1 MRKAGAPRVRVR
13 WGRKHTGVE
22 YRLCRARHLIAI
34 NTKRFI
40 IKLGQLPWKRA
51 LERFLLQNSHH
62 LGPQAP
68 SSGYRSD
75 STWRKPARQSHHPV
89 GPSQVVC
96 YALFCTTDAR
106 VAPLALSHSHGKGGL
121 SGGSRRPPV
130 LCCPQDRQ
138 TTVDGNLLHSERV
151 HRPCFLLHDGP
162 CVPPFPPPM
171 QRRLVQVMIHSSID
185 FLDPT
190 TSTPPSNGLGGLQR
204 DQCHEPGRVLSNSP
218 PQATPSCL
226 GKKKCISIRPT

>member
-40 IKLGQLPWKRA
+40 IKLGPLSWKRA
-51 LERFLLQNSHH
+51 LERFLLQNFHP

-96 YALFCTTDAR
+96 YALFCTTGAT
-106 VAPLALSHSHGKGGL
+106 VAPLALSHSHGRNGGYREEAVGRLL
-121 SGGSRRPPV
+121 SAAHRIGRRPSMEISCTASV
-130 LCCPQDRQ
+130 CIGLVSSCTTARVCPP
-138 TTVDGNLLHSERV
+138 S
-151 HRPCFLLHDGP
+151 PS
-162 CVPPFPPPM
+162 PM
-171 QRRLVQVMIHSSID
+171 QKRLVQVTIHSSID
-185 FLDPT
+185 FLDPIV
-190 TSTPPSNGLGGLQR
+190 SALPSNGSGGL
-204 DQCHEPGRVLSNSP
+204 
-218 PQATPSCL
+218 
-226 GKKKCISIRPT
+226 